1 MNKPNEPVVSPL
13 NRDKLPELVV
23 AQIKELIFSNSIA
36 VGDKLP
42 SERDLAE
49 QFKISRT
56 MVREGLNSLEHFGLV
71 EIRRGRSAGAYVVDN
86 LHKPLYHSTIDMIKS
101 GKIGVGE
108 FIGAR
113 KAIECYGLRQAIGK
127 ITEEGLKRL
136 EGDNEEFRKQYD
148 RRLEA
153 MDANARFHLTLSEL
167 SGNPLLTMMLRSLLD
182 LMAEK
187 DFQSVAGSRFRIKA
201 HKVHV
206 QIVAAIRQ
214 KDWDLAEH
222 LLAKNIDQ
230 TKELHPKRPN
240 EKSNGSGNVLGKEIS
255 SPQKAKIKNYHQ

>member
-1 MNKPNEPVVSPL
+1 MNKSNEPIVSPL

-36 VGDKLP
+36 VGEKLP

-56 MVREGLNSLEHFGLV
+56 MVREALNSLAHAGLL

-86 LHKPLYHSTIDMIKS
+86 LHKPLFHSTVNMIRS
-101 GKIGVGE
+101 GRIGVRE

-113 KAIECYGLRQAIGK
+113 EAIECYGLRQAIGK
-127 ITEEGLKRL
+127 ITEEDLKRL
-136 EGDNEEFRKQYD
+136 EEDNEEFHRQSD
-148 RRLEA
+148 RRHGA
-153 MDANARFHLTLSEL
+153 MDANARFHLTLSQL
-167 SGNPLLTMMLRSLLD
+167 SGNQLLTTMLHSLLD

-187 DFQSVAGSRFRIKA
+187 GFQNAGGSSFRMKAYKA
-201 HKVHV
+201 HTE
-206 QIVAAIRQ
+206 IVEAIRQ
-214 KDWDLAEH
+214 RDWDLAEQ

-230 TKELHPKRPN
+230 TKELHPKSPDG
-240 EKSNGSGNVLGKEIS
+240 KSNDSQEASGMEIGKRL
-255 SPQKAKIKNYHQ
+255 KTTGKKHHQ

>member
-1 MNKPNEPVVSPL
+1 MNKSNEPIVSPL

-56 MVREGLNSLEHFGLV
+56 LVREGLNSLEHFGLV